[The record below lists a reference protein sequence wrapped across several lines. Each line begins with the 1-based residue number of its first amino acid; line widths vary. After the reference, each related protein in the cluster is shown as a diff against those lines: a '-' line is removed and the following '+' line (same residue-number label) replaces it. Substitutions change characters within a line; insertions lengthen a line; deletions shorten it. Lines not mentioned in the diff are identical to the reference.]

1 MQVYSDFNA
10 HLIPYF
16 CSRNMVLSNIHS
28 IKINSETEVFL
39 LSYDSFI
46 IEDYLDSLTEKEIL
60 KLNSIGHK
68 TRKEEFVA
76 TRILRT
82 EIVGKKEIQYS
93 GIGAPYFND
102 RQFISISHTTEIV
115 GLAISTYK
123 VGFDLEPIRDKAK
136 RLKGKFLHDDEIIAL
151 QIESD
156 LEMTTAWSMK
166 ESLYKLAGRK
176 KIIFKDELR
185 LVKNEK
191 DWSGI
196 IYNEKESIHTKMKT
210 FHSGNNVLTINSEPI
225 EIK

>member
-1 MQVYSDFNA
+1 
-10 HLIPYF
+10 
-16 CSRNMVLSNIHS
+16 MVLSNIHS

-166 ESLYKLAGRK
+166 ES
-176 KIIFKDELR
+176 F
-185 LVKNEK
+185 
-191 DWSGI
+191 
-196 IYNEKESIHTKMKT
+196 
-210 FHSGNNVLTINSEPI
+210 
-225 EIK
+225 

>member
-82 EIVGKKEIQYS
+82 EIAGKKEIQYS
-93 GIGAPYFND
+93 EIGAPFFND
-102 RQFISISHTTEIV
+102 REFISISHTTEIV
-115 GLAISTYK
+115 GIAISTYK

-136 RLKGKFLHDDEIIAL
+136 KLKSKFLHYDEM
-151 QIESD
+151 S
-156 LEMTTAWSMK
+156 TSWSLK

-176 KIIFKDELR
+176 KIIFKDDLR
-185 LVKNEK
+185 LTKNEK

-196 IYNEKESIHTKMKT
+196 IYNENETIHSKMKT

-225 EIK
+225 EVK